1 MAVLL
6 RSSGQD
12 VLNLALSAASIM
24 DEKSNLDTSL
34 GRLPNEIIAEILL
47 SYVTSINDP
56 YIGNLSDWTH
66 LMHVCSRWYSIIRND
81 PRFWRCID
89 LSWSESTI
97 KRHLSLSGDC
107 LLRLELTLYDKSA
120 HELYNLPLP
129 DLGIMG
135 ELLIR
140 TGSDKNH
147 LWIRENDPVTHA
159 AARCAEAI
167 LRCEAPH
174 LSRLSVQYDYA
185 SCVEE
190 MEDLPFP
197 SIRHLSSLEFLQLRG
212 YIVIDRWSQT
222 FPTSLRDIHIGKS
235 SYARN
240 AKHTISVSNIFCL
253 LEDCPNLELL
263 DITGS
268 FPEPVSGLPVNEI
281 DYSLSQSSGIIAQ
294 KLRRLS
300 VSGLS
305 CRIGALCSM
314 ASMPLIYSKP
324 TSRSCSPHIGEAR
337 HLVISVNRWKM
348 PLTQELKLDAMT
360 SPSYPQV

>member
-1 MAVLL
+1 MSMDDICVMQNVLVGHTDSPHESMAKLMSALQRTMKHVIDLSQNLHIESASSLRDMAVLL

-129 DLGIMG
+129 DLGITG

-185 SCVEE
+185 SCVEK

-240 AKHTISVSNIFCL
+240 AKHTISL
-253 LEDCPNLELL
+253 
-263 DITGS
+263 
-268 FPEPVSGLPVNEI
+268 SG
-281 DYSLSQSSGIIAQ
+281 A
-294 KLRRLS
+294 RLWTA
-300 VSGLS
+300 
-305 CRIGALCSM
+305 C
-314 ASMPLIYSKP
+314 
-324 TSRSCSPHIGEAR
+324 
-337 HLVISVNRWKM
+337 
-348 PLTQELKLDAMT
+348 Q
-360 SPSYPQV
+360 